1 MSSNP
6 IRLQNLLQ
14 KYLAGT
20 ASPQE
25 LKEFWKLMSELS
37 DNDLVQLD
45 LQNLWDNNPNDAPAG
60 KVDWNKSYHLL
71 QGKID
76 SQEFD
81 FARRVTVL
89 KRRKY
94 FLTAAAACIALL
106 ASALIWKVTMQREAA
121 SGAKESFVQTKGR
134 HQTIS
139 LPDGTMVT
147 LNDGSKLEYPQV
159 FNQSSRDVY
168 LKGEAYFDVKH
179 DAGKPFQV
187 HTGKFVTRVLG
198 TAFNI
203 KAYDNDS
210 RVSVT
215 VARGKVQV
223 QSDNAKETLGVLSAG
238 DQLVI
243 DKTSSTTIHAK
254 ADVNKVMEWKSND
267 MIFDNATVDEAV
279 IALGNRFAVTFIFE
293 HEALRTCR
301 FTANFAGDELHQSL
315 DVICALINA
324 SWEQTGPSTIEL
336 KGKGCESVNSG
347 Q

>member
-6 IRLQNLLQ
+6 IRLQKLLQ
-14 KYLAGT
+14 KYLAGS
-20 ASPQE
+20 ANPQE
-25 LKEFWKLMSELS
+25 LEEFWKLMSELS

-45 LQNLWDNNPNDAPAG
+45 LKNLWDNNLNEVPAD
-60 KVDWNKSYHLL
+60 KMDWDKSYCRL
-71 QGKID
+71 QEKID

-81 FARRVTVL
+81 FEEKISLL
-89 KRRKY
+89 KRRRY
-94 FLTAAAACIALL
+94 FITAAATCIVLL
-106 ASALIWKVTMQREAA
+106 AAAFFWKIAFQQKSETR
-121 SGAKESFVQTKGR
+121 SKEKIVQTKGR

-147 LNDGSKLEYPQV
+147 LNDGSKLEYPQA

-168 LKGEAYFDVKH
+168 LTGEAYFDVKH

-187 HTGKFVTRVLG
+187 HTGKLITRVLG

-203 KAYDNDS
+203 KAYDNDN

-223 QSDNAKETLGVLSAG
+223 QSDNNKETLGVLSAG

-243 DKTSSTTIHAK
+243 DKTSNKAIHAK
-254 ADVNKVMEWKSND
+254 ADVDKVIEWKSND

-279 IALGNRFAVTFIFE
+279 IALGNRYGVSFLFE

-301 FTANFAGDELHQSL
+301 FTANFAGDGLNQSL
-315 DVICALINA
+315 DIICALINA
-324 SWEQTGPSTIEL
+324 SWEQTGPSTIVL
-336 KGKGCESVNSG
+336 KGKGCESVSSSK
-347 Q
+347 

>member
-6 IRLQNLLQ
+6 IRLQKLLQ

-20 ASPQE
+20 ASTQE
-25 LKEFWKLMSELS
+25 LQEFWKLMSELS

-45 LQNLWDNNPNDAPAG
+45 LKNLWDNNPDNSPAG
-60 KVDWNKSYHLL
+60 SVDWNRAYHVL

-81 FARRVTVL
+81 FAGSISL
-89 KRRKY
+89 SKRRRH
-94 FLTAAAACIALL
+94 FFMAAAACILL
-106 ASALIWKVTMQREAA
+106 FASALIWKTAFQRKT
-121 SGAKESFVQTKGR
+121 GVQPKENTVQVKHGR

-147 LNDGSKLEYPQV
+147 LNDGSKLDYPQV

-168 LKGEAYFDVKH
+168 LTGEAYFDVKH
-179 DAGKPFQV
+179 DAHKPFLV
-187 HTGKFVTRVLG
+187 HTGKYITRVLG

-203 KAYDNDS
+203 RAYDGDT

-215 VARGKVQV
+215 VTRGKVQV
-223 QSDNAKETLGVLSAG
+223 QSDSSKKTLGILSAG

-243 DKTSSTTIHAK
+243 DKTSSEASYTK
-254 ADVNKVMEWKSND
+254 ADIGKVTEWKAND

-279 IALGNRFAVTFIFE
+279 IALGNRYGVTFLFE

-301 FTANFAGDELHQSL
+301 FTANFAGDGLNQSL
-315 DVICALINA
+315 DVICTLINA
-324 SWEQTGPSTIEL
+324 SWVQAGPSTIEL
-336 KGKGCESVNSG
+336 KGRGCE
-347 Q
+347 